1 MTIAVYIGEKKRK
14 EKIKKENLKVGT
26 QIATYISVR
35 GISK

>member
-1 MTIAVYIGEKKRK
+1 MTIAVYISEKKERR
-14 EKIKKENLKVGT
+14 KIKKENLKVGT

>member
-1 MTIAVYIGEKKRK
+1 MTIAVYISKKKRK